1 MCLEPLASSTE
12 GCPLGPGKA
21 AEVLKAIAALSSP
34 VTTCAISTW
43 EWGSGR
49 ASTSKA
55 AGHFQEPPSPRDY
68 MTINDLYSPRLRKR
82 NRAHSHSHH
91 TKKKQR
97 IRVSLFMCICYRQT
111 DKDRWSH
118 HPTPAPGEAVHR
130 LLHTCGS
137 PAAAHSVSDQLWWQ
151 LWRWGVSS
159 DGSQEAEGG
168 QEGPEMSRGQ
178 RVRLEGSS
186 CSQARAQSRKAATR
200 KLTSGPWQ
208 RELGEVRAAPE
219 CPN

>member
-1 MCLEPLASSTE
+1 MSGASGFLHRRLSLRAWESCGGSE
-12 GCPLGPGKA
+12 GHCSSEQPCHDLCYFNMGVGKW
-21 AEVLKAIAALSSP
+21 ESIYQQGCRSLSRTPLSS
-34 VTTCAISTW
+34 
-43 EWGSGR
+43 GLYD
-49 ASTSKA
+49 
-55 AGHFQEPPSPRDY
+55 HH
-68 MTINDLYSPRLRKR
+68 DLYSPRLRKR
-82 NRAHSHSHH
+82 NRGHSHSHH